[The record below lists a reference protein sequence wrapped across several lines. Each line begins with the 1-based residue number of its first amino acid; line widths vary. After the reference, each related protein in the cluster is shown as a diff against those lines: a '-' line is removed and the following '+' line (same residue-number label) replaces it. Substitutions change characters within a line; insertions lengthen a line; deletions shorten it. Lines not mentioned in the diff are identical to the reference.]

1 MPLGGPFYELL
12 SQGGEVEFR
21 VQRVGERHP
30 VEYRPRVE
38 ILAQDHANLP
48 EAGDRPDLGVVVGE
62 HVLPDAPQGLEHH
75 GAGER
80 QEWGRRA

>member
-30 VEYRPRVE
+30 VEYCPRVE
-38 ILAQDHANLP
+38 ILAQDHGHLP
-48 EAGDRPDLGVVVGE
+48 
-62 HVLPDAPQGLEHH
+62 
-75 GAGER
+75 
-80 QEWGRRA
+80 

>member
-12 SQGGEVEFR
+12 AQGGEVECR

-38 ILAQDHANLP
+38 ILTQDYGHLS
-48 EAGDRPDLGVVVGE
+48 EAGDRLDLGV
-62 HVLPDAPQGLEHH
+62 
-75 GAGER
+75 AGISS
-80 QEWGRRA
+80 